1 MARGHRVG
9 VRIEA
14 ASGSRVTPRLDSEW
28 TTGKTLDLASA
39 IASKTVGFIATKLE
53 AFAGRG
59 AGNFLTSHDIE
70 DVLNIVDWREELT
83 AEIAEPERSAL
94 IYRG

>member
-9 VRIEA
+9 VRIEE

-39 IASKTVGFIATKLE
+39 IASKAVGFIATKLE
-53 AFAGRG
+53 VEAFAGRG
-59 AGNFLTSHDIE
+59 AGDFLTSHDIE

-83 AEIAEPERSAL
+83 AEIA
-94 IYRG
+94 